1 MSREAEAFLRWQ
13 RSLAPAHAPA
23 RPAVSVQALRAL
35 ELAMDQSGQCIDLPV
50 QNHFSAGVYARELH
64 IPAGT
69 VLTGRTHRKEN
80 LNILTSG
87 DISVLVDGHIR
98 RISAPAT
105 IVSPAGTKRVAYAHT
120 ACTWITVHGTDLTD
134 LQQIEKEFLEPEPM
148 TDIANSLD
156 RHVAQAML
164 AAVLAEAR

>member
-98 RISAPAT
+98 R
-105 IVSPAGTKRVAYAHT
+105 
-120 ACTWITVHGTDLTD
+120 TDLTD